1 MKELFPPK
9 NINNKHLY
17 SFLDKAWA
25 LFFEQTCSHSF
36 NLSDLNGIFVLVII
50 NTGHTIKSSQ
60 GTPEDPQ
67 VPGCLALKI
76 APRYLG
82 MMNDLIIV
90 LDDLIKGSRQWDDV
104 CLQLT

>member
-50 NTGHTIKSSQ
+50 HTGHTIKSGGS
-60 GTPEDPQ
+60 PSK
-67 VPGCLALKI
+67 GCLALKI
-76 APRYLG
+76 APRYLST
-82 MMNDLIIV
+82 MNDLIIV